1 MVATTNAIAKI
12 AAVVA
17 GLGLVAMSFASFAAP
32 AKAATADE
40 LQAQIN
46 ALLAQIAAMNGGS
59 SASATFTMDLTLGSS
74 GAEVTALHNWLIN

>member
-46 ALLAQIAAMNGGS
+46 ALL
-59 SASATFTMDLTLGSS
+59 D
-74 GAEVTALHNWLIN
+74 